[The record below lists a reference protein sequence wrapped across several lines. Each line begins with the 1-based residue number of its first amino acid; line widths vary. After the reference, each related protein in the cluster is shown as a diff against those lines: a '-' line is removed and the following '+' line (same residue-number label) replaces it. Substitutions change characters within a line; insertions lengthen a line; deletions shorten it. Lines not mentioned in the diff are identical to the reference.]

1 MTEMTVLELLLNHLP
16 SKYVDCI
23 VNNID
28 NRRVLQDEAHCIES
42 EMMCL
47 FDWSSSTEGYEFWD
61 KVFRF
66 ILGETSLPPLP
77 IEINYKPSS
86 LIYADD
92 TMYVMN
98 AGGTNLNIRM
108 DLDLKELNK
117 ATNEKTKDHVFA
129 WLN

>member
-23 VNNID
+23 VNNIND
-28 NRRVLQDEAHCIES
+28 RKVLHDEAHCIES

-47 FDWSSSTEGYEFWD
+47 FDWSSSIEGFEFWD

-77 IEINYKPSS
+77 IEINYKPSA

-92 TMYVMN
+92 VMYVMN
-98 AGGTNLNIRM
+98 AGGTNLNIKM

>member
-1 MTEMTVLELLLNHLP
+1 MTVLELLLNHLP

-23 VNNID
+23 VNNIND
-28 NRRVLQDEAHCIES
+28 RKVLHDEAHCIES

-47 FDWSSSTEGYEFWD
+47 FDWSSSIEGFEFWD

-77 IEINYKPSS
+77 IEINYKPSA

-92 TMYVMN
+92 VMYVMN
-98 AGGTNLNIRM
+98 AGGTNLNIKM